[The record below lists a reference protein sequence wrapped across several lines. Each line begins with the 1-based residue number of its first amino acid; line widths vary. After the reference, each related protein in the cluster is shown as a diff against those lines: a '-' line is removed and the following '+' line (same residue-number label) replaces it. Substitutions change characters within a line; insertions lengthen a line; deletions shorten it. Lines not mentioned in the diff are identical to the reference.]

1 MSRRKIFAVARHE
14 FIGTVTRL
22 GYVITL
28 VGMPLFIGGLAGL
41 SGLATSKVVLE
52 QMTKE
57 RKIALVDDSG
67 LFGGGPQRARSPIQ
81 ASKKKLPSMMR
92 GVEIPEPP
100 GAQIVRIPDLEAA
113 RRALLAGEVDGIL
126 HVPRDYLEKGQL
138 AEYRRA
144 KKSLSLAPQF
154 EGPAR
159 ILRPWLIE
167 SLLQGRT
174 DRAVIGR
181 IAQAP
186 DVDTFV
192 LDSEGRAE
200 PEDLLREIKP
210 FVVPLGF
217 TLFLLLSIFTSAS
230 YLATGLAEDK
240 QNRALEM
247 LLTSVSPE
255 QLFWGK
261 LLGLWGAA
269 FLQFGL
275 YLALVALP
283 AALAF
288 AALDIHLRQALF
300 GLSYFVLGFFFFGA
314 VLLAVGA
321 IGNSHKYTQQISGLF
336 TFTAV
341 IPMLTLPALLSDP
354 TGVLARTLTYIPFTA
369 PLTGM
374 LRAGAGALP
383 LWEFFL
389 SLFVLGLS
397 AWLAIRASAKIFRVA
412 LLATGTTPGLRQL
425 VAWLRE

>member
-1 MSRRKIFAVARHE
+1 MSLRKVFAVARHE

-22 GYVITL
+22 GYVLTL
-28 VGMPLFIGGLAGL
+28 VGMPLFIGGLGGL

-52 QMTKE
+52 QLTREK
-57 RKIALVDDSG
+57 KIGVVDDSG
-67 LFGGGPQRARSPIQ
+67 LFGGAPQRASSPLKRT
-81 ASKKKLPSMMR
+81 KKNLPSVMR
-92 GVEIPEPP
+92 AVEIPEPP
-100 GAQIVRIPDLEAA
+100 GAQIVRFDTLEAA
-113 RRALLAGEVDGIL
+113 RRGLLDARIDGIL
-126 HVPRDYLEKGQL
+126 HIPRDFLEKGQL

-144 KKSLSLAPQF
+144 RKSLSMTPQL

-159 ILRPWLIE
+159 LLRPWLIE
-167 SLLQGRT
+167 ALLQGRIEP
-174 DRAVIGR
+174 AIAAR
-181 IAQAP
+181 IAATP
-186 DVDTFV
+186 EVETFV
-192 LDSEGRAE
+192 VDPDGHTE

-261 LLGLWGAA
+261 LLGLWAAA
-269 FLQFGL
+269 FLQFAL

-288 AALDIHLRQALF
+288 AALDIHLGQVLF

-336 TFTAV
+336 TFTAIV
-341 IPMLTLPALLSDP
+341 PMLTLPALLSDP
-354 TGVLARTLTYIPFTA
+354 AGGLARTLTFIPFTA

-383 LWEFFL
+383 LWEFFA
-389 SLFVLGLS
+389 SLVVLALS
-397 AWLAIRASAKIFRVA
+397 AWLAIGASAKIFRVA
-412 LLATGTTPGLRQL
+412 LLSTGTTPGLRQI